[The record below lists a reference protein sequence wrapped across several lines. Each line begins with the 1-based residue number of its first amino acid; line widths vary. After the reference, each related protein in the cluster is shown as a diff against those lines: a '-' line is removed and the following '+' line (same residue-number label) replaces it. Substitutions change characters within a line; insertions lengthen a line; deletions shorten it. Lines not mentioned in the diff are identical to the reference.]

1 MSDFADV
8 DSSDSIYRLLV
19 QHGLSTFGEE
29 DAQSGDIQARPKE
42 PAPGCRRAIA
52 FATAPPARSHL
63 QHVHVCIYPS
73 CIVASATFHAS

>member
-8 DSSDSIYRLLV
+8 DSSGSIYRLLV
-19 QHGLSTFGEE
+19 QHGLFAFGEE

-42 PAPGCRRAIA
+42 PAPGCRRTIA

-73 CIVASATFHAS
+73 CVVATATFHAS

>member
-8 DSSDSIYRLLV
+8 DSSGSIYRLLV
-19 QHGLSTFGEE
+19 QHGLSTSGEE

-42 PAPGCRRAIA
+42 PAPGCRRTIA

-73 CIVASATFHAS
+73 CVVATATFHAS

>member
-8 DSSDSIYRLLV
+8 DSSGSIYRLLV
-19 QHGLSTFGEE
+19 QHGLFTVDEK
-29 DAQSGDIQARPKE
+29 DVRSGDTQARPKE
-42 PAPGCRRAIA
+42 PAPGCRRTIA

-73 CIVASATFHAS
+73 CVVATATFHAS